1 MSQMHHGLLL
11 RLSGLAVANFAEQA
25 DQPDRDS
32 QEAQDDPNQEYVPLA
47 AAIIQTP
54 KPTMPTEMRYANA
67 VSMAVPMSAARFG
80 EQSIASP
87 IKPLP

>member
-32 QEAQDDPNQEYVPLA
+32 QEAQDDPNQEYV
-47 AAIIQTP
+47 
-54 KPTMPTEMRYANA
+54 R
-67 VSMAVPMSAARFG
+67 SGFG
-80 EQSIASP
+80 SGNNPDAKADDADRDEIR
-87 IKPLP
+87 